1 MRRQLEALGAPV
13 PRFAEVIGPSTTSTT
28 FAAGQPVRW
37 SKTVRGGYDGRGVR
51 AGPRPRRGP
60 RGRRA
65 AISPTGSP
73 VLVEERVTM
82 RRELSALV
90 ARSPFG
96 QGAAWPV
103 VETVQRDGI
112 CVQVIAPAP
121 DLPRGS
127 GRRGA
132 AAGAAAGRRARRG
145 RRAGGRAVRDRPT
158 ARCWSTSWRCV
169 RTTPAT
175 GPWTARAPASSSSTC
190 ARCWTIR
197 SATPTPSPR

>member
-1 MRRQLEALGAPV
+1 MIWTRSRQRV
-13 PRFAEVIGPSTTSTT
+13 GPELVVK
-28 FAAGQPVRW
+28 AA
-37 SKTVRGGYDGRGVR
+37 RGGYDGRGVR
-51 AGPRPRRGP
+51 MARDLAQAREIAGAYLADGVP
-60 RGRRA
+60 A
-65 AISPTGSP
+65 
-73 VLVEERVTM
+73 LVEERVPL

-103 VETVQRDGI
+103 VETVQGDGI
-112 CVQVIAPAP
+112 CVLVIAPAP
-121 DLPRGS
+121 DLSDGP
-127 GRRGA
+127 GRRGTGAGVA
-132 AAGAAAGRRARRG
+132 AWLPNSVSSVCSRSSCSR
-145 RRAGGRAVRDRPT
+145 RPT

-175 GPWTARAPASSSSTC
+175 GPWTGPAPANSSSTC